1 MVGERPEPGG
11 PERGGVTDTGWRR
24 RAHRGKLAGTRPC
37 AGGFVP
43 RTNSVDPDPVEIFAF
58 LQIEPAGGLSE
69 ALSSS
74 PLLALGVLFGA
85 GILTSLTPCVYPMI
99 PITAAV
105 VAGTSREDQSKARTV
120 GLTLTYAVGLA
131 SLYAFLGALAG
142 VSGQLFGAVSASP
155 WARLAIGNLL
165 ILFALAMLDVIP
177 VPVPRKLMERASRTE
192 GGSFGA
198 VFVMGAMS
206 GVVAAP
212 CGAPAFAVV
221 LTWVAATQ
229 AGLMGFVYLFVFSF
243 GMTAL
248 LIVVGIFSGAVTLLP
263 RSGSWMVWVKRAAAL
278 IMIGM
283 AEYYFVLAGYNF

>member
-1 MVGERPEPGG
+1 MGCS
-11 PERGGVTDTGWRR
+11 
-24 RAHRGKLAGTRPC
+24 AGTR
-37 AGGFVP
+37 
-43 RTNSVDPDPVEIFAF
+43 RTGRVFAPTDDPTDPEPVELFAF
-58 LQIEPAGGLSE
+58 LQIEPAGGLSQ

-74 PLLALGVLFGA
+74 PLLALGAMFGA
-85 GILTSLTPCVYPMI
+85 GLLTSLTPCVYPMI

-105 VAGTSREDQSKARTV
+105 IAGTSKEDQPKSRTV
-120 GLTLTYAVGLA
+120 ALTLTYAVGLA
-131 SLYAFLGALAG
+131 TLYAFLGALAG
-142 VSGQLFGAVSASP
+142 VTGQLFGTVSASP
-155 WARLAIGNLL
+155 WARIAIGNLL
-165 ILFALAMLDVIP
+165 ILFALAMLDVLP
-177 VPVPRKLMERASRTE
+177 VPVPRKWLQKASQTE
-192 GGSFGA
+192 GGSYGA

-229 AGLMGFVYLFVFSF
+229 AGLMGFVYLFVFSL

-248 LIVVGIFSGAVTLLP
+248 LVAVGLFSGTVTLLP
-263 RSGSWMVWVKRAAAL
+263 SSGKWMIWVKRIAAV